1 MNEQL
6 SGVFA
11 PVVTPFWGDEL
22 RLDWLRENLQNL
34 AKTDL
39 KGYLALGSNGEFRS
53 LSEGE
58 QLQVLEVFAEEKAD
72 KVVMVGT
79 ACESTKLTMEKTRRA
94 AEMGFPYA
102 SILTPNYFARQMND
116 EVFKGYY
123 KRIADSSSV
132 PILLYNAPGFT
143 GGVTLSAECVVALAE
158 HQNIVGI
165 KDSSSA
171 GPGGLLAYL
180 ARGKPLDGDGQ
191 LARDK
196 QLDRDKHLAGG
207 VRLDRDG
214 RLGRTIDFAVLA
226 GSANFFYPS
235 LIQGA
240 VGGVLSLANSLPST
254 CCELY
259 RLYRDGS
266 YNEALELH
274 RKILRINRAVSGR
287 FGVAGVKAAMD
298 IAGMKGGEPRHPLR
312 PLSEADRDSMKS
324 IIEQLGDNVG

>member
-11 PVVTPFWGDEL
+11 PVVTPFQNDEL
-22 RLDWLRENLQNL
+22 RLEWLRENLQNL
-34 AKTDL
+34 AKTGL

-58 QLQVLEVFAEEKAD
+58 QLQVLEIFAEEKGD
-72 KVVMVGT
+72 KVVLVGT
-79 ACESTKLTMEKTRRA
+79 ACESTKLTVEKTRRA

-123 KRIADSSSV
+123 TRIADSSAV

-143 GGVTLSAECVVALAE
+143 GGVTLSTGCVLALAGHE
-158 HQNIVGI
+158 NIVGI
-165 KDSSSA
+165 KDSSPA
-171 GPGGLLAYL
+171 GPGGLLAHL
-180 ARGKPLDGDGQ
+180 ARGKPLDGDGR
-191 LARDK
+191 LARGK
-196 QLDRDKHLAGG
+196 PLDG
-207 VRLDRDG
+207 DG
-214 RLGRTIDFAVLA
+214 RLDRTIDFSVLA

-259 RLYRDGS
+259 RLYREGS
-266 YNEALELH
+266 YDEALELH
-274 RKILRINRAVSGR
+274 RKILRINRSVSGR

-312 PLSEADRDSMKS
+312 PLSEADRDSIRS
-324 IIEQLGDNVG
+324 TIEQLGDDVG

>member
-1 MNEQL
+1 MNEQI

-11 PVVTPFWGDEL
+11 PVVTPFLGDEL

-34 AKTDL
+34 AKTGL

-58 QLQVLEVFAEEKAD
+58 QLQVLEVFAEEKGD

-79 ACESTKLTMEKTRRA
+79 ASESTKLTVERTRRA
-94 AEMGFPYA
+94 AKMGFSYA

-123 KRIADSSSV
+123 RRIADSAPI

-143 GGVTLSAECVVALAE
+143 GGVNLSVECVVDLAG
-158 HQNIVGI
+158 HPYIAGI
-165 KDSSSA
+165 KDSSPP
-171 GPGGLLAYL
+171 GPGGLLAHL
-180 ARGKPLDGDGQ
+180 NK
-191 LARDK
+191 DK
-196 QLDRDKHLAGG
+196 QLDRA
-207 VRLDRDG
+207 
-214 RLGRTIDFAVLA
+214 IDFSVLA

-240 VGGVLSLANSLPST
+240 TGGVLSLANPLPST
-254 CCELY
+254 CCKLH
-259 RLYRDGS
+259 RLYRKGS
-266 YNEALELH
+266 YDEALELH
-274 RKILRINRAVSGR
+274 RKILQINRAVSGR

-312 PLSEADRDSMKS
+312 PLSVGQRDSIRS
-324 IIEQLGDNVG
+324 IVEQMEVKLG

>member
-11 PVVTPFWGDEL
+11 PVVTPFQNDEL

-34 AKTDL
+34 AKTGL

-58 QLQVLEVFAEEKAD
+58 QLQVLEIFAEEKGD
-72 KVVMVGT
+72 KVVLVGT
-79 ACESTKLTMEKTRRA
+79 ACESTKLTVEKTRRA

-123 KRIADSSSV
+123 TRIADSSAV

-143 GGVTLSAECVVALAE
+143 GGVTLSTGCVLALAGHE
-158 HQNIVGI
+158 NIVGI
-165 KDSSSA
+165 KDSSPA
-171 GPGGLLAYL
+171 GPGGLLA
-180 ARGKPLDGDGQ
+180 
-191 LARDK
+191 
-196 QLDRDKHLAGG
+196 HLN
-207 VRLDRDG
+207 
-214 RLGRTIDFAVLA
+214 RTIDFSVLA

-259 RLYRDGS
+259 RLYREGS
-266 YNEALELH
+266 YDEALELH
-274 RKILRINRAVSGR
+274 RKILRINRSVSGR

-312 PLSEADRDSMKS
+312 PLSEADRDSIRS
-324 IIEQLGDNVG
+324 TIEQLGDDVG

>member
-34 AKTDL
+34 AKTEL
-39 KGYLALGSNGEFRS
+39 KGYLALGSNGEVRS

-58 QLQVLEVFAEEKAD
+58 QLQVLEVFAEEKGD

-79 ACESTKLTMEKTRRA
+79 ACESTKLTVEKTRRA

-102 SILTPNYFARQMND
+102 SILTPSYFARQMSD
-116 EVFKGYY
+116 EVFQGYY
-123 KRIADSSSV
+123 KRIADSSAV

-143 GGVTLSAECVVALAE
+143 GGVTLSAGCVLALAG

-171 GPGGLLAYL
+171 GPGGLLAH
-180 ARGKPLDGDGQ
+180 LD
-191 LARDK
+191 
-196 QLDRDKHLAGG
+196 
-207 VRLDRDG
+207 
-214 RLGRTIDFAVLA
+214 RTIDFAVLA

-259 RLYRDGS
+259 RLYREGS
-266 YNEALELH
+266 YDEALELH
-274 RKILRINRAVSGR
+274 RKILRINRAASGR

-298 IAGMKGGEPRHPLR
+298 VAGMKGGEPRHPLL
-312 PLSEADRDSMKS
+312 PLAEADRASIRS
-324 IIEQLGDNVG
+324 IIEQLGVDVG